1 MSAAEQD
8 SVIVV
13 GAGLA
18 GLATA
23 IGAAVNGRR
32 VTVFEAAENVGG
44 AAAYSGGQVWVGANH
59 VEAREGIED
68 SLEETERYVR
78 SIAHDVPELLDEQAM
93 QRWLTTAPAAAEYW
107 EAIGAIDW
115 VVIPGLVDYHSEA
128 EGAHGVGRYITNA
141 PIDGSSLGEWRARLN
156 ISPHFPVGVSYDEI
170 VRKGRRQ
177 ALLDMADD
185 GSDPL
190 TFGPGVVAWFLRRA
204 LQEEAIEILP
214 GHRVTALLTDHDDTV
229 VGAVADGPGGPVERR
244 GPVVLATSS
253 YDRDQDKVREFL
265 GLEPEDWGSV
275 APRSLRGDG
284 IDLAAS
290 VGGAIGRVPGTMV
303 PMLPGWEDDNEPGF
317 TYGPEYAL
325 PHAIIVNRHGKRFC
339 DDSYWVSFIHQAL
352 DPEADNVPCFLIW
365 DSEHRRDYGLGK
377 TPPGGEYPEGTVL
390 SAPTIRELGER
401 LGVDG
406 SELDRTVARYNQHA
420 VNGEDPEY
428 GRGTVPF
435 VATYAGD
442 PEHEPNALVGAV
454 AQAPFYGMRL
464 RIVGTGIGSTG
475 VRIGGDGHVLREDGS
490 TVEGLWAVGSVAA
503 LLSSGSGYNSGF
515 ALGRG
520 LTLAYLVAH
529 ELTGRSDPAGRGDDL
544 EAQPCA
550 RSDSDA
556 LQS

>member
-1 MSAAEQD
+1 MSAAGQD
-8 SVIVV
+8 TVIVV

-32 VTVFEAAENVGG
+32 VTVFEAADNVGG

-59 VEAREGIED
+59 VEAREGVED
-68 SLEETERYVR
+68 SLEEAERYVR
-78 SIAHDVPELLDEQAM
+78 SIAHEVPELLDEAAM
-93 QRWLTTAPAAAEYW
+93 HRWLTTAPVAVKYW
-107 EAIGAIDW
+107 EDIGAINW
-115 VVIPGLVDYHSEA
+115 VMIPGLVDYHSEA
-128 EGAHGVGRYITNA
+128 EGAHGVGRYLTNA

-156 ISPHFPVGVSYDEI
+156 VSPHFPVGVSYDEI

-190 TFGPGVVAWFLRRA
+190 TFGTGVVAWFLRRA
-204 LQEEAIEILP
+204 LEEENIELLV
-214 GHRVTALLTDHDDTV
+214 GHRVTALLTDDDGAV
-229 VGAVADGPGGPVERR
+229 VGVVAEGPDGPVERH

-253 YDRDQDKVREFL
+253 YDRDEDKVREFV
-265 GLEPEDWGSV
+265 GVEPEDWGSV
-275 APRSLRGDG
+275 APQSLRGDG
-284 IDLAAS
+284 IDLATS
-290 VGGAIGRVPGTMV
+290 VGGAIGRIPGNMV

-325 PHAIIVNRHGKRFC
+325 PHAIIVNRAGKRFC

-352 DPEADNVPCFLIW
+352 DPDAGNVPCFLVW
-365 DSEHRRDYGLGK
+365 DSEHRRDYGMGK
-377 TPPGGEYPEGTVL
+377 TPPGGEYPEGTVV
-390 SAPTIRELGER
+390 SAPTIRELGEK

-406 SELDRTVARYNQHA
+406 SELERTVARYNEGA
-420 VNGEDPEY
+420 VRGEDPEF

-442 PEHEPNALVGAV
+442 PQHKPNALVGEV
-454 AQAPFYGMRL
+454 AEAPFHGMRL

-475 VRIGGDGHVLREDGS
+475 VKIDGDGHVVREDGS
-490 TVEGLWAVGSVAA
+490 MVDGLWAVGSVAA

-520 LTLAYLVAH
+520 LTIAYLVAH
-529 ELTGRSDPAGRGDDL
+529 ELTDKPVPPAVT
-544 EAQPCA
+544 AA
-550 RSDSDA
+550 A
-556 LQS
+556 